1 MIFTHLFWGVRKPVS
16 PRSRLSVFTKCFVR
30 AYCLLVLAHTSL
42 HAAADDTTSVD
53 AIIDAYYEVISGP
66 VGFVYDAERDENIHA
81 PDALVTKFFL
91 DGTVQQHDFK
101 TEQASIV
108 SPYETPFFEFE
119 VDRKIEQFG
128 NIAHVW
134 SEFEMKTDPEG
145 DAYGGGFNSISLL
158 FMDDRWWISS
168 WSTHYKAPE
177 TDSQE
182 LPPAQLVDLDTDEFA
197 EVVKSIVQDTLQA
210 CEVQGG
216 MEGRAKMNLAVV
228 GEVKAKLV
236 CETE

>member
-1 MIFTHLFWGVRKPVS
+1 MTFMHLFWAGRKPVS
-16 PRSRLSVFTKCFVR
+16 PRSRVSIFSKCLVR
-30 AYCLLVLAHTSL
+30 ACVLFLAPAGL
-42 HAAADDTTSVD
+42 QAVADDTASVD

-81 PDALVTKFFL
+81 PDAVITKFFL
-91 DGTVQQHDFK
+91 DGTVQQHDLK

-108 SPYETPFFEFE
+108 TPYETPFFEFE

-134 SEFEMKTDPEG
+134 SEFEMKIEPDG

-158 FMDDRWWISS
+158 FMDGRWWISS
-168 WSTHYKAPE
+168 WSTQYKVSSAERADTP
-177 TDSQE
+177 S
-182 LPPAQLVDLDTDEFA
+182 AQLVDLNTDEFA

-210 CEVQGG
+210 WEVQGG

>member
-1 MIFTHLFWGVRKPVS
+1 MTFMHLFWGGRKPVS
-16 PRSRLSVFTKCFVR
+16 PRSRLSIFSKCLIR
-30 AYCLLVLAHTSL
+30 ACCLFLAPTSL
-42 HAAADDTTSVD
+42 QAVADDTASVD

-81 PDALVTKFFL
+81 PDAVITKFFL

-108 SPYETPFFEFE
+108 TPYETPFFEFE

-134 SEFEMKTDPEG
+134 SEFEMKTESDG

-158 FMDDRWWISS
+158 FLDGRWWISS
-168 WSTHYKAPE
+168 WSTQYKAPG
-177 TDSQE
+177 TDGITTSAIGRLGHE
-182 LPPAQLVDLDTDEFA
+182 R
-197 EVVKSIVQDTLQA
+197 IR
-210 CEVQGG
+210 GG
-216 MEGRAKMNLAVV
+216 
-228 GEVKAKLV
+228 GEVHCPRHAPGLRRYGRSSQDES
-236 CETE
+236 CSGG

>member
-1 MIFTHLFWGVRKPVS
+1 MRYIKLCGLAMFALMSSSVS
-16 PRSRLSVFTKCFVR
+16 
-30 AYCLLVLAHTSL
+30 
-42 HAAADDTTSVD
+42 ADDTSSVT
-53 AIIDAYYEVISGP
+53 AIIDAYYDVISGP
-66 VGFVYDAERDENIHA
+66 AGFVYDSARDENIHA
-81 PDALVTKFFL
+81 KDALITKFFL

-108 SPYETPFFEFE
+108 SPYKTAFFEIE
-119 VDRKIEQFG
+119 VDRRVEQFG

-134 SEFEMKTDPEG
+134 SEFEIKSQSEG
-145 DAYGGGFNSISLL
+145 APYGAGFNSISLL

-168 WSTHYKAPE
+168 WSTQYKEPDTAAKKSKTE
-177 TDSQE
+177 
-182 LPPAQLVDLDTDEFA
+182 QLVNLNTEEFA

-216 MEGRAKMNLAVV
+216 MQGRAKMNLAVV

>member
-1 MIFTHLFWGVRKPVS
+1 LAICCFT
-16 PRSRLSVFTKCFVR
+16 SRLPYVHWEKALIIRYLQFAGLMIVVLFNSVST
-30 AYCLLVLAHTSL
+30 
-42 HAAADDTTSVD
+42 ADDTASVD

-66 VGFVYDAERDENIHA
+66 VGFVYDAERDENIHT
-81 PDALVTKFFL
+81 PDAVITKFLL
-91 DGTVQQHDFK
+91 DGTVQQHDLK

-108 SPYETPFFEFE
+108 SPYATPFFEIE
-119 VDRKIEQFG
+119 VERKVEQLG

-134 SEFEMKTDPEG
+134 SEFEMKTQPEG

-158 FMDDRWWISS
+158 FMDGRWWISS
-168 WSTHYKAPE
+168 WSTQYKGLSDEGAEAPV
-177 TDSQE
+177 T
-182 LPPAQLVDLDTDEFA
+182 QLVDLNTDEFA

>member
-1 MIFTHLFWGVRKPVS
+1 MTFTHLFWGGRKPVS
-16 PRSRLSVFTKCFVR
+16 PRSRLSIFSKCLAR
-30 AYCLLVLAHTSL
+30 ACFLLLGTASL
-42 HAAADDTTSVD
+42 QAVADDTASVD

-81 PDALVTKFFL
+81 SDARITKFFL
-91 DGTVQQHDFK
+91 DGTEQQHDFK

-108 SPYETPFFEFE
+108 TPYKTPFFEFE

-128 NIAHVW
+128 NVAHVW
-134 SEFEMKTDPEG
+134 SEFEMKAEPEG
-145 DAYGGGFNSISLL
+145 DAYGGGFNSISLV
-158 FMDDRWWISS
+158 FMGGRWWISS
-168 WSTHYKAPE
+168 WSTQYKAP
-177 TDSQE
+177 TAKSQE
-182 LPPAQLVDLDTDEFA
+182 SLPAQLVDLDTDEFA

-236 CETE
+236 CETD

>member
-1 MIFTHLFWGVRKPVS
+1 MVS
-16 PRSRLSVFTKCFVR
+16 
-30 AYCLLVLAHTSL
+30 ALLGSTVL
-42 HAAADDTTSVD
+42 ADDTSSID
-53 AIIDAYYEVISGP
+53 NIIDAYYEVISGP
-66 VGFVYDAERDENIHA
+66 VGFVYDSDRDEKIHA
-81 PDALVTKFFL
+81 QDAQVTKFFL

-119 VDRKIEQFG
+119 VDRRVEQFG
-128 NIAHVW
+128 NIATFGVNLRLRAKPRAMLMVLV
-134 SEFEMKTDPEG
+134 STASRCF
-145 DAYGGGFNSISLL
+145 I
-158 FMDDRWWISS
+158 DDRWWISS
-168 WSTHYKAPE
+168 WSTQYKEPA
-177 TDSQE
+177 TDSTE
-182 LPPAQLVDLDTDEFA
+182 SKSNQLADLNTEEFR

-236 CETE
+236 CDTE

>member
-1 MIFTHLFWGVRKPVS
+1 MTFMHLFWGGRKPVS
-16 PRSRLSVFTKCFVR
+16 PLSRRSILTRHLVR
-30 AYCLLVLAHTSL
+30 AWFLFLASAGL
-42 HAAADDTTSVD
+42 EAVADDTASVD

-66 VGFVYDAERDENIHA
+66 VGFVYDAERDETIHT
-81 PDALVTKFFL
+81 PDAAITKFFL
-91 DGTVQQHDFK
+91 DGTVQQHNFK

-108 SPYETPFFEFE
+108 TPYETPFFEFE

-128 NIAHVW
+128 NVAHVW
-134 SEFEMKTDPEG
+134 SEFEMKTEPEG

-158 FMDDRWWISS
+158 FMDGRWWISS
-168 WSTHYKAPE
+168 WSTQYKAPKP
-177 TDSQE
+177 DSQQ
-182 LPPAQLVDLDTDEFA
+182 LPPTQLVDLDTDEFA

-210 CEVQGG
+210 CEVRGG

>member
-1 MIFTHLFWGVRKPVS
+1 MRYSKLCWLMVS
-16 PRSRLSVFTKCFVR
+16 
-30 AYCLLVLAHTSL
+30 ALLGSTVL
-42 HAAADDTTSVD
+42 ADDTSSID
-53 AIIDAYYEVISGP
+53 NIIDAYYEVISGP
-66 VGFVYDAERDENIHA
+66 VGFVYDSDRDEKIHA
-81 PDALVTKFFL
+81 QDAQVTKFFL

-119 VDRKIEQFG
+119 VDRRVEQFG

-134 SEFEMKTDPEG
+134 SEFEIKSQAEG
-145 DAYGGGFNSISLL
+145 DAYGAGFNSISLL
-158 FMDDRWWISS
+158 FIDDRWWISS
-168 WSTHYKAPE
+168 WSTQYKEPA
-177 TDSQE
+177 TDSTE
-182 LPPAQLVDLDTDEFA
+182 SKSNQLADLNTEEFR

-236 CETE
+236 CDTE